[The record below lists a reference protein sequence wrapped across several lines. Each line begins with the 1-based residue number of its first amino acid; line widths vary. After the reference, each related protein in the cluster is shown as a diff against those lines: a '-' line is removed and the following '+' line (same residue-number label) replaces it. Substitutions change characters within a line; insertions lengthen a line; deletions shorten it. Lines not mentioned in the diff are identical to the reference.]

1 LIDFNEFESAWKE
14 LWRLRHQNIFTFPG
28 ALEVWWRE
36 FGGNYELN
44 LLEVKENSALIGIA
58 PLIRRD
64 DKAYFMGSPNVFDY
78 LDFIIAPG
86 KENYFFN
93 KLIDYFKS
101 THIKCLDLKSV
112 RHNSFVITNLIE
124 LARKQML
131 EVSCNEE
138 DSLLEMNLTSN
149 WDDYLNGLPSRHRH
163 ELRRKLRRFEEA
175 GNTDFKILDNIEKI
189 SESMDLFFEQF
200 RVCRI
205 DKATF
210 MTSEMERFFRS
221 FMKAM
226 SEAQLLKLG
235 ILELNESNLAM
246 IICLDDGETLYLYN
260 NCFDPQYR
268 KLNLGFVSK
277 ALAIKYSIEKGRKMF
292 NFLKGTERYKY
303 HLGGKESK
311 LYNCQILF

>member
-1 LIDFNEFESAWKE
+1 MDFDEYESAWKE
-14 LWRLRHQNIFTFPG
+14 LWRSRHRNIFTFPG
-28 ALEVWWRE
+28 ALKVWWRE

-58 PLIRRD
+58 PLIIRED
-64 DKAYFMGSPNVFDY
+64 EAYFIGSPNIFDY
-78 LDFIIAPG
+78 LDFVIASG

-93 KLIDYFKS
+93 ELIDFFKNKQ
-101 THIKCLDLKSV
+101 IKCLDLKSV
-112 RHNSFVITNLIE
+112 RHDSLVMTNLIE

-138 DSLLEMNLTSN
+138 GSLLEMNLASN
-149 WDDYLNGLPSRHRH
+149 WDDYLNGLPSRYRH

-175 GNTDFKILDNIEKI
+175 GKTNFKIFDNIEKI
-189 SESMDLFFEQF
+189 SGSMDLFFEQF
-200 RVCRI
+200 KACRI

-210 MTSEMERFFRS
+210 MTSGMEKFFRS
-221 FMKAM
+221 FITALSK
-226 SEAQLLKLG
+226 AQLLKLG
-235 ILELNESNLAM
+235 ILELNDSEMAM
-246 IICLDDGETLYLYN
+246 VICLDDGETLYLYN
-260 NCFDPQYR
+260 NCFDPQHR
-268 KLNLGFVSK
+268 ELNLGFVSK
-277 ALAIKYSIEKGRKMF
+277 ALTIKYSIEKGRKMF

>member
-1 LIDFNEFESAWKE
+1 LIDFDEFESAWKE
-14 LWRLRHQNIFTFPG
+14 LWQLRHQNIFTFPG
-28 ALEVWWRE
+28 ILKVWWRE

-64 DKAYFMGSPNVFDY
+64 DKAYFIGSTNVFDY

-93 KLIDYFKS
+93 ELIDFFKK
-101 THIKCLDLKSV
+101 TRIKCLDLKSV
-112 RHNSFVITNLIE
+112 RHDSSVITNLIE

-131 EVSCNEE
+131 DVSYNEE
-138 DSLLEMNLTSN
+138 DSLLEMNLASN
-149 WDDYLNGLPSRHRH
+149 WDDYLNGLPSRYRH

-175 GNTDFKILDNIEKI
+175 GKTNFEIFDNIEKI
-189 SESMDLFFEQF
+189 SESTDLFFEQF
-200 RVCRI
+200 RACRI

-210 MTSEMERFFRS
+210 MTPGMERFFRS
-221 FMKAM
+221 FIKAM

-277 ALAIKYSIEKGRKMF
+277 ALTIKYSIEKGRKMF